1 MKILWIAISLA
12 SALLTGTA
20 ASPAYGQEPA
30 TSRADDTSQ
39 IKDASAAAF
48 SGMSLVAEITKTV
61 NSRKAKLGDEVK
73 ARLTQDV
80 MAKGLIILPR
90 ESQLVGHVSEA
101 KARSKEDPEARL
113 GIVFDKAFLKNGKQI
128 EMSAVVQALAP
139 PFARAAFIDPSD
151 PMITQA
157 NERSSKMLPHL
168 DSGNRNMNDTSSRSA
183 EPKVRLSNDGNIA
196 QANSSIPWAPG
207 SKLGSG
213 NRGVFGLPDL
223 ALTAGKQP
231 AITSIKNDVKL
242 ENGTQ
247 VVLKVISVDR

>member
-1 MKILWIAISLA
+1 MKDFWIAIFLA
-12 SALLTGTA
+12 SALLTSTA
-20 ASPAYGQEPA
+20 ASPAYGQEPL
-30 TSRADDTSQ
+30 SNRPDDTSP
-39 IKDASAAAF
+39 IKD
-48 SGMSLVAEITKTV
+48 GMSLVAEITKGL

-80 MAKGLIILPR
+80 IAKGLIVMPR
-90 ESQLVGHVSEA
+90 ESQLVGHVTET

-113 GIVFDKAFLKNGKQI
+113 GIVFDRALLKNGKQI

-139 PFARAAFIDPSD
+139 PFARATFIDQSD

-157 NERSSKMLPHL
+157 NERTSKMVPRL
-168 DSGNRNMNDTSSRSA
+168 DSGNNRNMNDTSARSA
-183 EPKVRLSNDGNIA
+183 APKVRLANDGNI
-196 QANSSIPWAPG
+196 QSGSSTPWAPG
-207 SKLGSG
+207 SRLGSG

-223 ALTAGKQP
+223 ALTSSKQP

-242 ENGTQ
+242 ESGTQ